1 MHSPQE
7 ALSGMHV
14 KGGLIRARF
23 LFMVL
28 RHGADAWS
36 AVLARLP
43 DDDRR
48 VFADLGIESYYP
60 LALLD
65 RVDTAIADA
74 LGGNREAVFTQLGE
88 FSATS
93 SLSGPF
99 SSLLNPDIH
108 AFLTQT
114 AVIHRSYQ
122 DFGDAAYTALGDKS
136 GLLKITYEA
145 APPASFTISGTA
157 YFRKAIELCGAQN
170 VHIRRTDY
178 RADDKVTF
186 EFYAAW
192 Q

>member
-1 MHSPQE
+1 MQSSPHAHATMHI
-7 ALSGMHV
+7 
-14 KGGLIRARF
+14 KGGLVRARF
-23 LFMVL
+23 LFIVL
-28 RHGADAWS
+28 NHGTDVWS

-43 DDDRR
+43 AEDRQA
-48 VFADLGIESYYP
+48 FADLGIDNWYS

-65 RVDTAIADA
+65 RVDNAIADE
-74 LGGNREAVFTQLGE
+74 LGGDRETVFTKLGE

-114 AVIHRSYQ
+114 ALIHRSYQ
-122 DFGDAAYTALGDKS
+122 DFGDATYTALSDKS
-136 GLLKITYEA
+136 GLLKISYEA
-145 APPASFTISGTA
+145 PPPLSYSVSGTA

-170 VHIRRTDY
+170 VRISPTSY
-178 RADDKVTF
+178 SADGTVIY
-186 EFYAAW
+186 EFYASW

>member
-7 ALSGMHV
+7 AHSGMHV
-14 KGGLIRARF
+14 KGGLVRARF

-36 AVLARLP
+36 AVLARLA

-65 RVDTAIADA
+65 RVDNAIADE
-74 LGGNREAVFTQLGE
+74 LGGNREEVFTQLGE

-122 DFGDAAYTALGDKS
+122 DFGDATYTALSEKS

-145 APPASFTISGTA
+145 APPASYTISGTA

-170 VHIRRTDY
+170 VSISRTDY